1 MNMPFTVD
9 QFLSVFERYNRAV
22 WPAQILL
29 NILGVAAVL
38 AAMKRLDSS
47 NRIIA
52 GILAF
57 LWIWIGL
64 VYHFAFF
71 TSINPAAYVFAL
83 LNVLQGIV
91 FLVFG
96 VFRPRLSFGFRL
108 DIYGITGTVFI
119 LYAMI
124 IYPALGYFLGHVYPK
139 APTFGLPCPT
149 TIFTFGLLL
158 WTDMKVARSV
168 LVIPFLWSIVGFS
181 AALTLGIRE
190 DIGLVVAGIVGT
202 GLILIRDARAEKS
215 EIGLR
220 SAI

>member
-1 MNMPFTVD
+1 MNLPFSVED
-9 QFLSVFERYNRAV
+9 FLSVFEQYNRAV

-29 NILGVAAVL
+29 NILGAAAVFF
-38 AAMKRLDSS
+38 AVRRLDSS
-47 NRIIA
+47 NRTIA

-57 LWIWIGL
+57 LWAWIGL

-108 DIYGITGTVFI
+108 DIYGITGAVFI

-124 IYPALGYFLGHVYPK
+124 VYPALGYFFGHVYPK
-139 APTFGLPCPT
+139 TPTFGLPCPT

-158 WTDMKVARSV
+158 WTDMKVPRSV
-168 LVIPFLWSIVGFS
+168 LVIPFLWSIIGFS
-181 AALTLGIRE
+181 AALTLGVRE
-190 DIGLVVAGIVGT
+190 DIGLLVAGIVGT
-202 GLILIRDARAEKS
+202 GLILFRDARAEKS

-220 SAI
+220 PMN

>member
-1 MNMPFTVD
+1 MNLPFTVD
-9 QFLSVFERYNRAV
+9 QFISVFERYNLAV

-29 NILGVAAVL
+29 NILGAAAVFV
-38 AAMKRLDSS
+38 AIKRLDSS

-57 LWIWIGL
+57 LWVWIGL

-71 TSINPAAYVFAL
+71 ISINPAAYVFAL
-83 LNVLQGIV
+83 LNVLQGVV

-108 DIYGITGTVFI
+108 DIYAIVGAAFV

-124 IYPALGYFLGHVYPK
+124 IYPVLGYFLGHVYPK

-158 WTDMKVARSV
+158 WTDMKLPRTV
-168 LVIPFLWSIVGFS
+168 LVIPFLWSIIGFT

-190 DIGLVVAGIVGT
+190 DIGLLVAGIVGT

-215 EIGLR
+215 EIGLK
-220 SAI
+220 AAN